1 MESTLEKIQPIYND
15 QLQVSRKEL
24 ESKNQIINKLVE
36 TIENISNKAVQPNPL
51 PIPQLYF
58 EDGSNDMNESE
69 RGGNKVPE
77 TNNTSN
83 NQKYSQQEMNNLNAG
98 KTNSIEQQPNDEK
111 IKKEKN
117 IIGLKTTFK
126 VILLKKIQQQK
137 KDNDQRT
144 QH

>member
-1 MESTLEKIQPIYND
+1 MESSLEKIQPIYND

-69 RGGNKVPE
+69 RGGIKVPE

-83 NQKYSQQEMNNLNAG
+83 NQKHSQQEMNNLNVG

-117 IIGLKTTFK
+117 IIGLKTTFNNRK
-126 VILLKKIQQQK
+126 
-137 KDNDQRT
+137 RT
-144 QH
+144 IIKEPNINSW